1 MAGLAP
7 AMNVSD
13 PASILALIID
23 SHRRVVGRPLAD
35 ERLAPAAQAEWLN
48 DDAPFGLL
56 AHDTQPDPRFIYA
69 NLAALS
75 CFEYPDDELIGLPSR
90 LTAEPPDRDE
100 RQRLLDAVASD
111 GFVDGYRGLR
121 IAKSGRHGM
130 DADRCRRRDARAGGR
145 LSTLARRLNFL
156 SHLQKKCC
164 ACETGGRSSYPTDVA
179 PGRASA

>member
-1 MAGLAP
+1 MAGLVP

-56 AHDTQPDPRFIYA
+56 AHDTQPDPRFVYA

-100 RQRLLDAVASD
+100 RQRLLDAVARD

-121 IAKSGRHGM
+121 IAKSGRRFWIEDVTVWMLIDAAGATHGQ
-130 DADRCRRRDARAGGR
+130 AAVYQRWRDA
-145 LSTLARRLNFL
+145 
-156 SHLQKKCC
+156 
-164 ACETGGRSSYPTDVA
+164 
-179 PGRASA
+179 

>member
-1 MAGLAP
+1 MAGLVT

-23 SHRRVVGRPLAD
+23 SHRRVVGRSLAD

-56 AHDTQPDPRFIYA
+56 AHNTQPDPRFIYA

-121 IAKSGRHGM
+121 IAKSGRRFWIEDVTVWM
-130 DADRCRRRDARAGGR
+130 LVDAAGTTQGQAAVYRRWRD
-145 LSTLARRLNFL
+145 
-156 SHLQKKCC
+156 
-164 ACETGGRSSYPTDVA
+164 V
-179 PGRASA
+179 